1 MKGPLA
7 RTILDATT
15 ANCSPAPA
23 GMEKQMPEQTGP
35 RDPGE
40 CLLPHLNAAYNLA
53 RWLTRDDHDAEDVVQ
68 EACLRALRFFDG
80 FRGGDSRAWLLKIVR
95 NTSYTWL
102 QRNRARRPTIVFDE
116 EMHSDEGE
124 RTDPSTLLL
133 QKADRGL
140 IQRALAEL
148 PVKLREMLVLREL
161 EGLSYKEIA
170 EVADIPMG
178 TVMSSLARG
187 RARLRHSVR
196 NLLRSDPLSATR
208 GQSRS
213 MRAGVRSA
221 RRFVQGPVCA

>member
-1 MKGPLA
+1 
-7 RTILDATT
+7 
-15 ANCSPAPA
+15 
-23 GMEKQMPEQTGP
+23 MPEQTGP

-68 EACLRALRFFDG
+68 EACLRALRFFKG

-102 QRNRARRPTIVFDE
+102 QRNRARRPTVVFDE
-116 EMHSDEGE
+116 EVHTDEGGHS
-124 RTDPSTLLL
+124 DPSTLLL
-133 QKADRGL
+133 QKADRRL

-187 RARLRHSVR
+187 RARLRHSVS
-196 NLLRSDPLSATR
+196 NLLKSDPLPEVTPRTAPR
-208 GQSRS
+208 VPCMEGNQGIREGQARCANN
-213 MRAGVRSA
+213 AGALYGREPVREA
-221 RRFVQGPVCA
+221 PACAISCQ